1 MQLRLLANPDSAHTR
16 RRYVLA
22 IAVSVVAGIAMS
34 IWLAVDSP
42 VETPARTSYLPAN

>member
-1 MQLRLLANPDSAHTR
+1 MQLRLLASPDNAQLR

-22 IAVSVVAGIAMS
+22 IAVSVMAGIAMS

-42 VETPARTSYLPAN
+42 VEAPARTSYLPGN